1 MLPGFRFLFAAIL
14 SSMSILVFG
23 LGAAALLRAAHK
35 EVANIPSRWAPPEP
49 VFAQQ
54 NEPAPPT
61 LALLRVE
68 PPVADQ
74 PADPVAAADT
84 PAEQV
89 PAEAPDAAPPVE
101 PEKLA
106 ALKQDDEAPAKPE
119 TTTEE
124 TTAVETTSAEITPA
138 EATPAAEAQADQTS
152 AVAPADE
159 AKLAAVADISPPAA
173 VAAPAAPEP
182 EQASAPAAPE
192 TSLAAPETSLA
203 ATKIATLGGP
213 AVPIKETA
221 SGKASG
227 KASEAK
233 PDRSAIRKRVAERVK
248 QRRRTAQRAPQVIV
262 QQPANPFVELTT
274 TPATR

>member
-23 LGAAALLRAAHK
+23 LGAVALLRAAHE

-84 PAEQV
+84 PAKQV
-89 PAEAPDAAPPVE
+89 SAEAPDAAPPVE

-124 TTAVETTSAEITPA
+124 TTAAETTSAEITA
-138 EATPAAEAQADQTS
+138 ADATPAAEAQADQTS

-159 AKLAAVADISPPAA
+159 AKLAAVADISPSAA
-173 VAAPAAPEP
+173 EAAPAAPEP

-192 TSLAAPETSLA
+192 ASLAAPETSLA
-203 ATKIATLGGP
+203 ATKRSRRWVVPLSRSRKRYPGRHP
-213 AVPIKETA
+213 AKPARRSRTA
-221 SGKASG
+221 ARS
-227 KASEAK
+227 ASEWQ
-233 PDRSAIRKRVAERVK
+233 SASSSAGEQRNG
-248 QRRRTAQRAPQVIV
+248 RRR
-262 QQPANPFVELTT
+262 
-274 TPATR
+274 

>member
-23 LGAAALLRAAHK
+23 LGAAALLRAAHE

-84 PAEQV
+84 QAEQV
-89 PAEAPDAAPPVE
+89 SSEAPDAGPPVE

-124 TTAVETTSAEITPA
+124 TTAAETTSAEITPA

-173 VAAPAAPEP
+173 EAAPAAPEP
-182 EQASAPAAPE
+182 EQASAP
-192 TSLAAPETSLA
+192 AAPETSLA

-262 QQPANPFVELTT
+262 QQPANPFAQLTT
-274 TPATR
+274 PPATR